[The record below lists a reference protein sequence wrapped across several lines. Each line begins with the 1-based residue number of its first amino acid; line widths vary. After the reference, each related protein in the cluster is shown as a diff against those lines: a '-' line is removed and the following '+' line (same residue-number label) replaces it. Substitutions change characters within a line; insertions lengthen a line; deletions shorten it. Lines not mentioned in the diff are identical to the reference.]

1 MIHDLRDARR
11 AVSATSPVNL
21 AYMASIYTDAPPWK
35 KYEDEGDSE
44 KMVNTKDHE
53 LLKKYN
59 AEDCVYTA
67 RAWNG
72 VCGEPD
78 WHSPRVRRLYAL
90 HTGLSKV
97 AASMYRVG
105 LPIDKKRRK
114 ELDDQLLQMFDE
126 RAAKLYGLVGVK
138 DFKCNPNSMRALL
151 WKKHETKKI
160 HRFSLPDPEDPNQWV
175 QKKMRTIAVD
185 QKALLLLISNPDCPP
200 DLIPIVDAYWQAC
213 GAQKA
218 RSTYVSSQKV
228 EEAIGDDGCLR
239 AGWNSC
245 GTDTGR
251 FACSSPNLM
260 NLSEKKD
267 DDGSSIVGSLP
278 NMRSMY
284 WAGPGNVLIGAD
296 WSQLELRVMYAVS
309 GDEVL
314 GEALATGDVYS
325 ADAQDI
331 FAEQLSDKDV
341 KWIKENAKPQ
351 RKSSKITHLA
361 FQYGAGIKT
370 IYQQALE
377 QDRRLK
383 FSFMAAIHRKMLR
396 RYWQTVKYWKDEAA
410 RVQECG
416 YSSSRILDRRRVYPR
431 QPPPTE
437 TSNFPIQ
444 STASDVAN
452 ISMLKIYNSLIRNR
466 LKTRIV
472 IQLHDAFYTR
482 GPEREERVVREILHE
497 HMEAERL
504 IEGKKF
510 RFPIEVKSGTHW
522 SDL

>member
-1 MIHDLRDARR
+1 
-11 AVSATSPVNL
+11 
-21 AYMASIYTDAPPWK
+21 
-35 KYEDEGDSE
+35 
-44 KMVNTKDHE
+44 
-53 LLKKYN
+53 
-59 AEDCVYTA
+59 
-67 RAWNG
+67 
-72 VCGEPD
+72 
-78 WHSPRVRRLYAL
+78 
-90 HTGLSKV
+90 
-97 AASMYRVG
+97 
-105 LPIDKKRRK
+105 
-114 ELDDQLLQMFDE
+114 
-126 RAAKLYGLVGVK
+126 
-138 DFKCNPNSMRALL
+138 
-151 WKKHETKKI
+151 
-160 HRFSLPDPEDPNQWV
+160 
-175 QKKMRTIAVD
+175 
-185 QKALLLLISNPDCPP
+185 
-200 DLIPIVDAYWQAC
+200 
-213 GAQKA
+213 
-218 RSTYVSSQKV
+218 
-228 EEAIGDDGCLR
+228 
-239 AGWNSC
+239 
-245 GTDTGR
+245 
-251 FACSSPNLM
+251 
-260 NLSEKKD
+260 
-267 DDGSSIVGSLP
+267 
-278 NMRSMY
+278 
-284 WAGPGNVLIGAD
+284 
-296 WSQLELRVMYAVS
+296 
-309 GDEVL
+309 
-314 GEALATGDVYS
+314 
-325 ADAQDI
+325 
-331 FAEQLSDKDV
+331 V

-452 ISMLKIYNSLIRNR
+452 ISMLKIFNSLIRNR